1 MDLVGILVERRGWV
15 EAMEPAPLTVRRK
28 VREK

>member
-15 EAMEPAPLTVRRK
+15 EAVESVLGQSSLELK
-28 VREK
+28 